1 MRRGLRERVRW
12 LGRLFLGLLLLVVC
26 NLTLRLNIPFLA
38 VMFKNCFYSL
48 SLSHFISFRSSYLF
62 TDSVVDFW
70 NIIMSAR
77 IKARPELA
85 SVQPSRNVARD
96 RVRRAI
102 NSAARYRS
110 LSPQDKLQLMQKQA
124 EKRAAERASVATD
137 QRLYTLVSSSF

>member
-1 MRRGLRERVRW
+1 
-12 LGRLFLGLLLLVVC
+12 
-26 NLTLRLNIPFLA
+26 
-38 VMFKNCFYSL
+38 
-48 SLSHFISFRSSYLF
+48 
-62 TDSVVDFW
+62 
-70 NIIMSAR
+70 MSAR